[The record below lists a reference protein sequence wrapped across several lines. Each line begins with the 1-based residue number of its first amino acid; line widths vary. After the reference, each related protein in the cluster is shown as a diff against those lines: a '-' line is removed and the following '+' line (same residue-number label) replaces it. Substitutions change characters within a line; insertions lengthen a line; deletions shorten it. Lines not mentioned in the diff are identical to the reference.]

1 MSRRSKGPHLW
12 YRKERRK
19 GGKLVARGT
28 WIIIDNGAHY
38 ATGCSAGENR
48 KAQECLATYITD
60 KYRANRRLRDIDELD
75 VAEVLAIYD
84 EDCRERQVNKP
95 KFDER
100 LARLT
105 KWWGGK
111 TLAQVT
117 GESCRAYVKSR
128 GSNGGARR
136 DLEDLRAAI
145 NHHAKEGFH
154 RGVVRVVLPEKGP
167 SRDRWLTRSEAAKL
181 LWTCWR
187 AREVQT
193 VHRGPLKGQKI
204 KTEKRPLRHLARF
217 ILIGLYTGTRAGAI
231 ASASPHREEGK
242 SYIDV
247 DAGLYYRL
255 AQGRRSTKKRQ
266 PTVPLPP
273 KLLSHLRRWATL
285 GIAKSHFVEWNG
297 KPIKSVK
304 TAFHSA
310 VRSAE
315 LPTEHGNVTP
325 HTLRH
330 TAATWLMQAGVPMWE
345 ASGYLGMSEKTLRE
359 VYGHHHPDFLKG
371 ASEAIGRRNKTAKQS
386 LVISLAEEKTKRGKV
401 QETIENIGGP
411 GRTRTSNQTVMS
423 GRL

>member
-1 MSRRSKGPHLW
+1 MIISQPRFEQLAPAIWAPQSSSLSTKISREPSP
-12 YRKERRK
+12 
-19 GGKLVARGT
+19 
-28 WIIIDNGAHY
+28 
-38 ATGCSAGENR
+38 
-48 KAQECLATYITD
+48 
-60 KYRANRRLRDIDELD
+60 
-75 VAEVLAIYD
+75 
-84 EDCRERQVNKP
+84 
-95 KFDER
+95 F
-100 LARLT
+100 
-105 KWWGGK
+105 
-111 TLAQVT
+111 
-117 GESCRAYVKSR
+117 KSR
-128 GSNGGARR
+128 ICIPCIS
-136 DLEDLRAAI
+136 L
-145 NHHAKEGFH
+145 K
-154 RGVVRVVLPEKGP
+154 
-167 SRDRWLTRSEAAKL
+167 
-181 LWTCWR
+181 R

-386 LVISLAEEKTKRGKV
+386 LVISLAEEKTKRVKV
-401 QETIENIGGP
+401 QETIVANKKVRFDQLIDFVQGAKTPRVEK
-411 GRTRTSNQTVMS
+411 TSNRESIFVKSKQIRVDGSHLRAYADSGVVKYTGWVLAAHGPPTVLVPIRVRIYGVQRHRMDS
-423 GRL
+423 SYG